1 MTLVSRASDYA
12 SPSFDVWVNGQL
24 LSDKG
29 YIDSVTV
36 EMEAKIGE
44 VNSQV
49 SSCEIGLL
57 NWEGLLTGHIA
68 FKQKNYVVVDMGYP
82 TGLMRRMGVFIL
94 EKPRFE
100 FPSDGPM
107 RIILDCMEELASVAN
122 STEGPFKVGGDN
134 LEALIRNI
142 VQDLNWSVPRKDGK
156 VIKKAGRVAAPNFLF
171 DVDNI
176 PDSGPIIEQA
186 VNGETAWTV
195 LRRLAR
201 RFDRMMWV
209 DFIQYDQD
217 PNKRLGRRVDQG
229 VFHFRQPST
238 LTTTQLDNIQFKHN
252 DLELL
257 ILRYKTGPDANI
269 KRLSLTVKDD
279 DAFKPA
285 QKYRSANID
294 ADGNVRI
301 KNSKSIIT
309 GTSAGNKY
317 QVEPVLGQR
326 QSIRHIQTTESEEVG
341 DALDQAALD
350 AKEVEGLFQFEMDV
364 DIIGDPRMVPG
375 TLFKVENIGPFSQF
389 WFVTKVRHSIRE
401 GGYDTSIEAISNT
414 SGKFEDAVASLAGHD
429 PRANNRTQVTLT
441 ATTKLGGNSFEIVP
455 ETP

>member
-257 ILRYKTGPDANI
+257 ILRYKTGPDANV
-269 KRLSLTVKDD
+269 KRLSL
-279 DAFKPA
+279 
-285 QKYRSANID
+285 
-294 ADGNVRI
+294 
-301 KNSKSIIT
+301 
-309 GTSAGNKY
+309 NKY